1 MSGVHIKNI
10 HLELEGETILNDV
23 SVNIQ
28 EGETVGLIG
37 PNGAGKSCLL
47 KSILGLLDFKSGKI
61 SIDNKNI
68 KDLSL
73 KERARKMAYAAQGAP
88 VYWPLTAETV
98 VGLGRVPHLNP
109 WQKLSADDQFAIE
122 YAMERTDCINLR
134 ERLVTTLSGGERARV
149 LLARV
154 LATGAKY
161 ILADE
166 PVASLDPSHQ
176 LQVMKILSRLSKSGH
191 GILVVLHDLNHA
203 LRYCDRIILLD
214 KGKIIGQDTPA
225 KILNDDNLQE
235 IFGISAAR
243 WSENGHNFI
252 SPLHIRDGGSI

>member
-1 MSGVHIKNI
+1 MSGLKIQNI
-10 HLELEGETILNDV
+10 SLELEGIDILHNV
-23 SVNIQ
+23 SVAVKQ
-28 EGETVGLIG
+28 GETVGLIG

-47 KSILGLLDFKSGKI
+47 KSILGLLDVKSGDI
-61 SIDNKNI
+61 TIDDRNVTE
-68 KDLSL
+68 LSL

-88 VYWPLTAETV
+88 VYWPLTAETI

-109 WQKLSADDQFAIE
+109 WQSLSEDDKVAIE
-122 YAMERTDCINLR
+122 YAMTRTDCIDLR

-176 LQVMKILSRLSKSGH
+176 LQVMGILRGLSERNH
-191 GILVVLHDLNHA
+191 GVLVVLHDLSHA
-203 LRYCDRIILLD
+203 LRYCDSIILINE
-214 KGKIIGQDTPA
+214 GQIIGQDVPS
-225 KILNDDNLQE
+225 KILSDENLKD

-243 WSENGHNFI
+243 WSENGHQFL
-252 SPLHIRDGGSI
+252 SPLRIQDGT